1 MEGNVHAPMADA
13 KAVVTEYFDALARRD
28 VEAMAAL
35 WAPDGVDHIASQ
47 VEAVG
52 PNGVRAY
59 FEELFAAFADLA
71 LTVRS
76 MVAEGDRVAVHW
88 TATGTMTG
96 PLWGIEPT
104 GARVE
109 LEGLDLLRVEDGR
122 IVRNDAVPD
131 SMSVARQ
138 IGLLPPAGSATER
151 RLFTAFNAG
160 QRAARTAAAKRDL
173 ERVAD
178 GVWLLRG
185 GVPRTMNAYL
195 IEDEGG
201 GVTLFDSGI
210 KAMSGALAA
219 AAAPLGGINRV
230 VLSHSDVDH
239 RGGAPALRAPVLCHP
254 ADRAAAETADPVRKY
269 HRMARLGVPAR
280 WVYPWL
286 FRYWDGGAV
295 EIAGTVE
302 EGDDVSGFRVVH
314 LPGHA
319 PGLIGLFRE
328 RDRLA
333 LASDCIYMLDIETA
347 IPGRP
352 RVPHPAFN
360 HDEEQARASI
370 RKLAALDP
378 SAVWVAHAG
387 PLTAD
392 VRAELERAAA
402 A

>member
-1 MEGNVHAPMADA
+1 MPDA
-13 KAVVTEYFDALARRD
+13 KAVAQEYFDALARHD

-35 WAPDGVDHIASQ
+35 WAPDGVDHVAGQ
-47 VEAVG
+47 GDLVG

-59 FEELFAAFADLA
+59 FEELFGAFPDLA
-71 LTVRS
+71 PTVRAT
-76 MVAEGDRVAVHW
+76 VAEGDRVAVHW
-88 TATGTMTG
+88 TAVGTFTG
-96 PLWGIEPT
+96 PLWGLEPT
-104 GARVE
+104 GARVQ
-109 LEGLDLLRVEDGR
+109 LEALDLLQVEDGR

-131 SMSVARQ
+131 GMSVARQ
-138 IGLLPPAGSATER
+138 IGLLPHGGSPTER
-151 RLFTAFNAG
+151 RLFAAFNTG

-173 ERVAD
+173 ERVTD
-178 GVWLLRG
+178 GVWVLRG
-185 GVPRTMNAYL
+185 GFPRTMNAYL

-210 KAMSGALAA
+210 AAMSGALAA

-230 VLSHSDVDH
+230 VLSHSDADH
-239 RGGAPALRAPVLCHP
+239 RGGAPALRVPVLCHP
-254 ADRAAAETADPVRKY
+254 ADRAAAEDESPVRDY
-269 HRMARLGVPAR
+269 HRMERLGVPAR
-280 WVYPWL
+280 WAYPWL
-286 FRYWDGGAV
+286 FRYWDGGAL
-295 EIAGTVE
+295 EIADTVE

-347 IPGRP
+347 RGGRA

-370 RKLAALDP
+370 RKLAELDA
-378 SAVWVAHAG
+378 SAVWVAHYG
-387 PLTAD
+387 PLTGD